1 MPHRASRSEQVK
13 VAQRVLRAQGWK
25 AWPVCSRKLGYR

>member
-1 MPHRASRSEQVK
+1 
-13 VAQRVLRAQGWK
+13 VAERVLQKQGWK